1 MQRLVAEQNQLE
13 VLFYKKNT
21 LISKWEKRLQKTVK
35 ISELRNL
42 SYNLGMIQ
50 NIIDKQIKVV
60 KQLELETEDKRE
72 DLLEATKQRKI
83 FEKLKEKDFE
93 RYKHTELKKE
103 HVLIDEIVCYKTADR

>member
-1 MQRLVAEQNQLE
+1 MGKFKFRFDTILTAKEKIEEDKKTKLGISMQRLVAEQNQLE

-60 KQLELETEDKRE
+60 NN
-72 DLLEATKQRKI
+72 
-83 FEKLKEKDFE
+83 
-93 RYKHTELKKE
+93 
-103 HVLIDEIVCYKTADR
+103 